1 MILACPNIVSR
12 ADWNA
17 RSPTEINYR
26 SVPVPFALIHHTAGA
41 ACSTQSACS
50 QQARNV
56 QDYEMDVKGYSDIS
70 YSFLVGEDGNV
81 YEGRG
86 WDRVGG
92 HATGHNTDSIGI
104 CFFGT
109 FTGKSAKTELS
120 VYISI
125 IL

>member
-1 MILACPNIVSR
+1 MSR
-12 ADWNA
+12 AEWNA
-17 RSPTEINYR
+17 RAPTEINYR
-26 SVPVPFALIHHTAGA
+26 AVPVPFALIHHTAGT
-41 ACSTQSACS
+41 ACSTQADCS

-56 QDYEMDVKGYSDIS
+56 QSYEMDVKGYSDIS

-109 FTGKSAKTELS
+109 FTGKSTNRMIFSLRFQ
-120 VYISI
+120 
-125 IL
+125 ILL